1 MSELLCIRL
10 RKVRNELRMD
20 QSRLAQLASVSEKTV
35 QVIEDGLKQ
44 FPQEI
49 YALAK
54 ALDVNPAWLAF
65 GDEWA
70 TRERVVV
77 VENTNKKSQSA
88 RKVAHV

>member
-1 MSELLCIRL
+1 MTESLGTRIRQVREELGMT
-10 RKVRNELRMD
+10 KK
-20 QSRLAQLASVSEKTV
+20 QLAALCHYTENA
-35 QVIEDGLKQ
+35 VIHFEYDRVRQPTK
-44 FPQEI
+44 I
-49 YALAK
+49 HSIAVALN
-54 ALDVNPAWLAF
+54 VNPAWLAF